1 MIQMFVPPQR
11 VPSGDYFVWNTE
23 LVASSRVIAIG
34 IVVEAGGDLADR
46 VPINPD
52 VCVYTAAGELA
63 VPLRAGSEGPHRGNI
78 FIERSETWEPV
89 AGDYVLKIAQSDLG
103 IDYTA
108 GFTVGGG
115 RL

>member
-52 VCVYTAAGELA
+52 VCVFTAAGELA
-63 VPLRAGSEGPHRGNI
+63 VPLRAGSEGPIAATFSSSGRRRGNPS
-78 FIERSETWEPV
+78 RVTT
-89 AGDYVLKIAQSDLG
+89 Y
-103 IDYTA
+103 
-108 GFTVGGG
+108 
-115 RL
+115 